1 MLNLYRALTGLRRA
15 EPALS
20 MGSYATVETEAD
32 DVLAYL
38 RTAPNAD
45 TFLVVLN
52 FGGNA
57 YTLNLSRIAP
67 EAHIAISSG
76 MVRSGPVDLTRL
88 TLGANEGLVLRL
100 V

>member
-1 MLNLYRALTGLRRA
+1 M
-15 EPALS
+15 
-20 MGSYATVETEAD
+20 
-32 DVLAYL
+32 AYL
-38 RTAPNAD
+38 RTIPNAD

-57 YTLNLSRIAP
+57 CTLNLDQVAP
-67 EAHIAISSG
+67 AAHIAVSSG

-88 TLGANEGLVLRL
+88 TLEANEGLVLRL